1 MTNQFNLPN
10 AVLPL
15 EPLNSFNHD
24 GLAPQQIS
32 APVTAMPTAPAP
44 VASAAPAPF
53 MQPVSAPV
61 TEQQAAPL
69 SVQPQVVPQPQQQQ
83 APQQEAQQAPV
94 VAAPV
99 LHPQDGYAIDEQLW
113 DTAQRL
119 GHCLLVPPVLRDSVN
134 NDRTA
139 DRYLLLAKAKSIGI
153 SLPDAFTELY
163 VLHSQN
169 KGEAKVGMYVRTK
182 AALCAKAGK
191 WSVDIDFATGDAIAV
206 GTRYSDQ
213 HHIEVRYTGYEA
225 SLRGV
230 LGRNAEG
237 EVIGRG
243 PWADKWPAMMRTRA
257 LGRLLDELFPDIICN
272 VATKE
277 EFDDM
282 EYAAQLQAQASAPQT
297 ADNAAPAAVA
307 EIVTKA
313 RRTKKVVQT
322 TVEQTPLM
330 PQEPAPNEATFVKPE
345 GAPPELP
352 PNPFADANE
361 VSA

>member
-24 GLAPQQIS
+24 GLAPQQVS

-44 VASAAPAPF
+44 ADAALF
-53 MQPVSAPV
+53 MQPTAAPV
-61 TEQQAAPL
+61 A
-69 SVQPQVVPQPQQQQ
+69 VQTQVVPQQQ
-83 APQQEAQQAPV
+83 ALQPEPQQAPV

-99 LHPQDGYAIDEQLW
+99 PQAQDGYAIDEQLW

-297 ADNAAPAAVA
+297 SDNAAPAVA

-313 RRTKKVVQT
+313 RRTKKVVQA
-322 TVEQTPLM
+322 TVEQASLM